1 MQKMHDHK
9 NIGKIVLDPAM
20 EPKPKPVTP
29 AKGKAGKDK
38 KQNSEEKEE
47 LKDEKEKDDKEKSDK
62 EKSDKEN
69 NGEKP
74 QENGDK
80 EEHVTNGTDEG
91 SQ

>member
-47 LKDEKEKDDKEKSDK
+47 SKDEKEKDDKEKSDK
-62 EKSDKEN
+62 EK
-69 NGEKP
+69 NGDEKP
-74 QENGDK
+74 QENGEK